1 MYNFKKTDEELIIQF
16 QQGNTGAFNELVQ
29 RYKDKLLNYV
39 YYYFNDLD
47 TAEDIVQ
54 DTFLKLYTHK
64 NSYKE
69 VAKFSTWIYTI
80 AGNLSKTELRK
91 RKRRKTFSMSD
102 YTKDDFDLIIK
113 SKDVPPDEK
122 HDNAEN
128 LKKLKYGLK
137 KLSLDFKTVLILRD
151 IQELS
156 YETISN
162 ITNMPLGTVKSR
174 INRAR
179 IKLYELIKEEGDN

>member
-1 MYNFKKTDEELIIQF
+1 MYNFKKTDEELIVQF
-16 QQGNTGAFNELVQ
+16 QQGNIGAFNELVQ

-80 AGNLSKTELRK
+80 A
-91 RKRRKTFSMSD
+91 F
-102 YTKDDFDLIIK
+102 
-113 SKDVPPDEK
+113 
-122 HDNAEN
+122 
-128 LKKLKYGLK
+128 KYHL
-137 KLSLDFKTVLILRD
+137 FF
-151 IQELS
+151 
-156 YETISN
+156 
-162 ITNMPLGTVKSR
+162 
-174 INRAR
+174 
-179 IKLYELIKEEGDN
+179 

>member
-1 MYNFKKTDEELIIQF
+1 
-16 QQGNTGAFNELVQ
+16 
-29 RYKDKLLNYV
+29 
-39 YYYFNDLD
+39 
-47 TAEDIVQ
+47 
-54 DTFLKLYTHK
+54 
-64 NSYKE
+64 
-69 VAKFSTWIYTI
+69 
-80 AGNLSKTELRK
+80 
-91 RKRRKTFSMSD
+91 MSD

-113 SKDVPPDEK
+113 SKDVSPDQK

>member
-69 VAKFSTWIYTI
+69 VAKFSTWI
-80 AGNLSKTELRK
+80 
-91 RKRRKTFSMSD
+91 
-102 YTKDDFDLIIK
+102 
-113 SKDVPPDEK
+113 
-122 HDNAEN
+122 
-128 LKKLKYGLK
+128 
-137 KLSLDFKTVLILRD
+137 
-151 IQELS
+151 
-156 YETISN
+156 
-162 ITNMPLGTVKSR
+162 
-174 INRAR
+174 
-179 IKLYELIKEEGDN
+179 